1 MNRFTPWRLRAIAA
15 GVLIAC
21 SASWAQSLDAA
32 AAAETARALLRP
44 GQAAAQLAHA
54 SPLDEFFPQRDN
66 APVVTRD
73 GDTHLRFER
82 KHQGVRVAG
91 GEIIVR
97 LSPDGTLNGVISTL
111 TRPVNLPS
119 VVPAVRE
126 ADALRLAIER
136 FRQEGQDR
144 ESAAEL
150 VIETQKHFAP
160 KPTLTWLVKVRGTR
174 CNQPSWMH
182 YVVDAFS
189 GELLGKFE
197 GMRSGLPIECA
208 KDAVTQEAGA
218 QAAPTR
224 SRARAFSSLS
234 AASGTGKAYY
244 YGTLTI
250 DTDKISDTE
259 YRLRDTT
266 RGSHYVSDFAAGIA
280 TPMSDADNAWG
291 DGTMADRA
299 TVAVDAAY
307 GQSKTWD
314 YYKTVHSRNG
324 LANDGAGYSSSVHVE
339 QVVGTPMDNA
349 YWDGTRMNYG
359 DGNTLAKPLV
369 SLDWAGHEMTHGVTQ
384 KTANLNY
391 FGEAGGLNEST
402 SDIFGTMIEYF
413 ANHPNDPPDYMW
425 GEMTVKKAGLTAFR
439 FMYHPSLDVGIFGS
453 TSQDCWSLGTAGLD
467 PHFSSGVGNHFYYLL
482 AEGSAP
488 ASGPDSP
495 VCKKT
500 DSTNATDTV
509 KFKGIGRAKS
519 EKFWY
524 DLLSTKLA
532 AASTYADARK
542 GMLELATADSDEYR
556 HIDYAWLAVNV
567 SDVTKVTSYVNNRT
581 WQTAQIV
588 TPAPELVIMGRRGVA
603 SKSHWFALYLDAGKS
618 AEANMT
624 AADASSNYDL
634 VGYDSTGTKVLVSSK
649 NGGGAKETITIKN
662 EGTARKLFYVSVPYK
677 SGSSPFSLRLK
688 ML

>member
-1 MNRFTPWRLRAIAA
+1 MNRFTPWRLGAIAA
-15 GVLIAC
+15 GALIAC

-32 AAAETARALLRP
+32 AAAETAHALLRP

-54 SPLDEFFPQRDN
+54 SPLDDFFPQRN
-66 APVVTRD
+66 SAPVVTSD

-82 KHQGVRVAG
+82 RHQGVRVAG
-91 GEIIVR
+91 GDIIVR
-97 LSPDGTLNGVISTL
+97 LSPEGLLKGVISTMA
-111 TRPVNLPS
+111 RPVDLPS
-119 VVPAVRE
+119 VVPAVQE
-126 ADALRLAIER
+126 ADARRQAVEW

-144 ESAAEL
+144 ESTAEL
-150 VIETQKHFAP
+150 VVETQKHFAP

-189 GELLGKFE
+189 GQLLGKFE
-197 GMRSGLPIECA
+197 GQRSGLPIECA
-208 KDAVTQEAGA
+208 KDAVVSASA
-218 QAAPTR
+218 QAATAR
-224 SRARAFSSLS
+224 GRARNFASLS
-234 AASGTGKAYY
+234 AASGTGKSYY

-266 RGSHYVSDFAAGIA
+266 RGQHYVSDFAAGIA

-314 YYKTVHSRNG
+314 YYKNVHSRNG

-369 SLDWAGHEMTHGVTQ
+369 SLDWAGHEMTHGVTE

-402 SDIFGTMIEYF
+402 SDIFGTMIEYY

-425 GEMTVKKAGLTAFR
+425 GEMTVKQAGLTAFR
-439 FMYHPSLDVGIFGS
+439 FMYHPSLDAGIFGD
-453 TSQDCWSLGTAGLD
+453 TSRDCWSSGTAGLD

-488 ASGPDSP
+488 ASGPASP
-495 VCKKT
+495 VCKKS
-500 DSTNATDTV
+500 DNTNATDTI
-509 KFKGIGRAKS
+509 KFKGIGRAKA

-542 GMLELATADSDEYR
+542 GLLELATADSDEYR

-567 SDVTKVTSYVNNRT
+567 SDVLKVTSYVNNRT

-603 SKSHWFALYLDAGKS
+603 SKSHWYALYLDAGKS

-624 AADASSNYDL
+624 AADAGSNYDL
-634 VGYDSTGTKVLVSSK
+634 IGYDSTGKKVLVSSK
-649 NGGGAKETITIKN
+649 NGGGTKEKITLQN
-662 EGTARKLFYVSVPYK
+662 TGTARKLFYVSVPYL
-677 SGSSPFSLRLK
+677 SGNSPFSLRIK